1 MIKKQY
7 TSIDWSDY
15 DSNNVV
21 CMDTNNSYF
30 TAELPE
36 DERELYDNAETVGI
50 DGTV

>member
-7 TSIDWSDY
+7 MPIDWSDY
-15 DSNNVV
+15 DQNNVV
-21 CMDTNNSYF
+21 CMDTNNSCF

-36 DERELYDNAETVGI
+36 DERELYDSAETVGI